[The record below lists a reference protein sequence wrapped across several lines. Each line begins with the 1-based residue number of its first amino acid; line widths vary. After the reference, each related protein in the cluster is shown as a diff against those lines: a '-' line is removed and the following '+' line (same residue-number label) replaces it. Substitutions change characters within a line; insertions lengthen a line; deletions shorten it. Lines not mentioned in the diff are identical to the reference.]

1 MMNAKDEV
9 IDWLRDAYAMER
21 GLEVTLQKLAQSQRH
36 PPEVRHAAAQHLEDT
51 RQHAQTVEWLLKTLN
66 ADTSA
71 LKTGLGVMAEALKSL
86 GAGAAHDEVIRDL
99 IGCYAMEHFEI
110 ACYRA
115 LITAA
120 EMAGLSDVTDA
131 CEQIIFDEEQM
142 AETISDALPRI
153 VQQHLNLGNLS
164 KAA

>member
-1 MMNAKDEV
+1 MNAKEEV

-21 GLEVTLQKLAQSQRH
+21 GLEVTLQQITANQNH
-36 PPEVRHAAAQHLEDT
+36 PSEVRYLVEQHLEET
-51 RQHAQTVEWLLKTLN
+51 RQHAQTVEWLLKTLG

-71 LKTGLGVMAEALKSL
+71 VRTGLGMMTEAVKGLST
-86 GAGAAHDEVIRDL
+86 GIARDEIIKDL
-99 IGCYAMEHFEI
+99 LGCYAMEHFEI

-115 LITAA
+115 IIAAA
-120 EMAGLSDVTDA
+120 EAGGLSDVTDG

-142 AETISDALPRI
+142 AETISDSLPRL
-153 VQQHLNLGNLS
+153 VRNYLTTGNVS